1 MLTISSSSVIP
12 HININRA
19 KRATHTSGLTAAAPR
34 STNHGR
40 WGTSMG
46 ALIFI
51 IFFALCRQGGRTVP
65 VRSVVPRVVP
75 FYSLVL
81 VCGPIPLPSPQLAL
95 SLLSCSLLLLL
106 LLLQLVVLSYG
117 FSFATALLS
126 FLCCVW
132 FLDHA
137 GRTPSLVKT
146 PRTSGYLTSRKLYF
160 QSNDKLFI

>member
-12 HININRA
+12 LININRA

-106 LLLQLVVLSYG
+106 LLLQLVVLSTYG
-117 FSFATALLS
+117 FSFATALPL
-126 FLCCVW
+126 LLVACVW
-132 FLDHA
+132 FLDRLL
-137 GRTPSLVKT
+137 GETP
-146 PRTSGYLTSRKLYF
+146 
-160 QSNDKLFI
+160 

>member
-12 HININRA
+12 LININRA

-51 IFFALCRQGGRTVP
+51 TFFALCRQGGRTVP

-95 SLLSCSLLLLL
+95 SLLSSSLLMLL
-106 LLLQLVVLSYG
+106 LLLQLVVLSTYG
-117 FSFATALLS
+117 FSFATALPL
-126 FLCCVW
+126 LLVACVW
-132 FLDHA
+132 FIVGSYRA
-137 GRTPSLVKT
+137 VSSIEVYREPIEVRG
-146 PRTSGYLTSRKLYF
+146 
-160 QSNDKLFI
+160 